1 MNVVDL
7 LKDTEQYIGK
17 EVTVTGRLERPR
29 KKHSNYLFF
38 NVDNGSGV
46 GIQAVVKKDEL
57 GAERFKEIVY
67 GLCHKD
73 TVTVTGLFNLRN
85 SNRTDFYKYEINVVD
100 IKRGNN

>member
-17 EVTVTGRLERPR
+17 EITVTGIFDRPR

-38 NVDNGSGV
+38 NIENGAGV

-73 TVTVTGLFNLRN
+73 TVTVTGLFNLR
-85 SNRTDFYKYEINVVD
+85 SSGRTDFYNYEVEVTD
-100 IKRGNN
+100 IKRGA